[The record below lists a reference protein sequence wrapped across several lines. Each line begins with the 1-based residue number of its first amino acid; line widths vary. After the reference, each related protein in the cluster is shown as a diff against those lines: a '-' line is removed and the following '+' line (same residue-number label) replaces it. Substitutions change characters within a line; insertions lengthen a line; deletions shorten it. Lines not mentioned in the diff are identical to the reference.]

1 MVAIVKEPER
11 KRQYHSPRRQ
21 EAAERTRQAILASAR
36 HLFAVH
42 GYTATTLPAIA
53 RDAGVSAPTVTA
65 VFGTKSALLEAL
77 INEVLGPDSATALA
91 EERPVGRYIL
101 GLPDA
106 ASQVRALAAG
116 AVRVH
121 GRGADVYHIVRGAA
135 AADEDFAAVMHRRQS
150 QLWADM
156 RSVAA
161 AMARR
166 GELAP
171 SVTAERAADIL
182 WALCGPETYRLF
194 VIDRGWSPEEY
205 ERWLVEMLTHAVLHV
220 RDAPS

>member
-1 MVAIVKEPER
+1 LKEPES
-11 KRQYHSPRRQ
+11 KRHYHSPRRQ
-21 EAAERTRQAILASAR
+21 EAAERTRQAILAAAR
-36 HLFAVH
+36 HLFAVY
-42 GYTATTLPAIA
+42 GYMATTLPAIA
-53 RDAGVSAPTVTA
+53 REARVSAPTVTA

-77 INEVLGPDSATALA
+77 INEVLGPDSATAPA

-106 ASQVRALAAG
+106 ASQIRALAAG
-116 AVRVH
+116 AKRVH

-135 AADEDFAAVMHRRQS
+135 AADEAFAAVMHRRQG

-161 AMARR
+161 DMARR

-171 SVTAERAADIL
+171 NVTTERAADIF

-194 VIDRGWSPEEY
+194 VVDRGWPPDEY
-205 ERWLVEMLTHAVLHV
+205 EHWLVGTLTHAVLYQS
-220 RDAPS
+220 DEPS

>member
-1 MVAIVKEPER
+1 LKERES
-11 KRQYHSPRRQ
+11 KRSYHSPRRQ
-21 EAAERTRQAILASAR
+21 EAAERTRQAILTAAR
-36 HLFAVH
+36 HLFAVY
-42 GYTATTLPAIA
+42 GYMATTLPAIA
-53 RDAGVSAPTVTA
+53 REARVSAATVTA

-77 INEVLGPDSATALA
+77 INEVLGPDSATASA

-106 ASQVRALAAG
+106 ASQIRALAAG
-116 AVRVH
+116 AKRVH

-135 AADEDFAAVMHRRQS
+135 AADEAFAAVMHRRQG

-161 AMARR
+161 DMAQR

-171 SVTAERAADIL
+171 DVTVERAADIF

-194 VIDRGWSPEEY
+194 VVDRGWPPDEY
-205 ERWLVEMLTHAVLHV
+205 EHWLVGALTHAVLH
-220 RDAPS
+220 RRGESS

>member
-1 MVAIVKEPER
+1 LNEPES

-21 EAAERTRQAILASAR
+21 EAAERTRQAILVSAR
-36 HLFAVH
+36 RLFAMH

-53 RDAGVSAPTVTA
+53 REARVSAPTVTA

-77 INEVLGPDSATALA
+77 INEALGPDSATAPA
-91 EERPVGRYIL
+91 EERPVERYIL

-106 ASQVRALAAG
+106 ASQIRALAAS
-116 AVRVH
+116 AVSVH

-135 AADEDFAAVMHRRQS
+135 AADGDFAAVMHRRQS

-161 AMARR
+161 DMTRR

-171 SVTAERAADIL
+171 SVTAERAADIF

-194 VIDRGWSPEEY
+194 VIDRGWPPEEY
-205 ERWLVEMLTHAVLHV
+205 EHWLVETLTHAVL
-220 RDAPS
+220 RQGSELS